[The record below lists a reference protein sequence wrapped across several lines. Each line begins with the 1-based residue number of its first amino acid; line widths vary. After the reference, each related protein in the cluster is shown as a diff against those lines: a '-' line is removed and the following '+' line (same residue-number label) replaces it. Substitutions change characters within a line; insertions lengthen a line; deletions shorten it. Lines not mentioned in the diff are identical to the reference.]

1 MARKKHSEL
10 AAGIFVLAALAV
22 LVGVIVWL
30 GGAEI
35 FLPTKQKA
43 VFFVKEQTGSVGLE
57 AGGFVQIGDD
67 QVGRIADIHF
77 NPESGRTYYSAE
89 IERGDFKIYADGEA
103 RVVAGLIGG
112 ARLIIINRG
121 TEKKPLADANNPI
134 ELQGGLDQVMSD
146 LASASHKVN
155 QIADV
160 IRKELNLEDPEAVL
174 KKVHVVIDSLK
185 SAAADVAKIAAS
197 IHLETDSEN
206 PEAVLAK
213 VHRSVDD
220 INKMTADARPKIS
233 DTLSAFRKYT
243 KEDVAEILTKLRQAN
258 TELLKIAKDFSTV
271 SQQAKE
277 IVLLH
282 RDNIDEMIDNMT
294 QVSANLKA
302 ASKEIRR
309 NPWKLLHKPDE
320 KELRSQ
326 NIHDAARAF
335 SNGAEQL
342 DQALAKMTGLAK
354 ASPKGIPAD
363 DATLQKVRKQLEE
376 AFAKFTKAEQA
387 LWKELSR

>member
-1 MARKKHSEL
+1 MAKKKHNEL

-121 TEKKPLADANNPI
+121 TEEKPLADANNPI

-160 IRKELNLEDPEAVL
+160 IRKELNLEDP
-174 KKVHVVIDSLK
+174 
-185 SAAADVAKIAAS
+185 
-197 IHLETDSEN
+197 
-206 PEAVLAK
+206 
-213 VHRSVDD
+213 
-220 INKMTADARPKIS
+220 
-233 DTLSAFRKYT
+233 
-243 KEDVAEILTKLRQAN
+243 
-258 TELLKIAKDFSTV
+258 
-271 SQQAKE
+271 
-277 IVLLH
+277 
-282 RDNIDEMIDNMT
+282 
-294 QVSANLKA
+294 
-302 ASKEIRR
+302 
-309 NPWKLLHKPDE
+309 
-320 KELRSQ
+320 
-326 NIHDAARAF
+326 
-335 SNGAEQL
+335 
-342 DQALAKMTGLAK
+342 
-354 ASPKGIPAD
+354 
-363 DATLQKVRKQLEE
+363 
-376 AFAKFTKAEQA
+376 
-387 LWKELSR
+387 